1 MPLPFVF
8 LMKAELQSCSCTGC
22 RKTFRSRKGSNWIN
36 DSGIIQALCAGT
48 GALYTKIYRRSGC
61 GGGYCAGNL
70 CQRDGTRQSAEVLE
84 ESQRRAWLYR
94 TAKNICIDRAR
105 RVQAEPPWEGETFQN
120 DDLTKPMVMQLCGI
134 LEPQDRAMFWLRY
147 FEDYT
152 AAELG
157 EMFGIP
163 AATVRSRMLNAR
175 RRLQKYYPEIKR

>member
-1 MPLPFVF
+1 M
-8 LMKAELQSCSCTGC
+8 
-22 RKTFRSRKGSNWIN
+22 I
-36 DSGIIQALCAGT
+36 AG
-48 GALYTKIYRRSGC
+48 LYRRYAPELVRYIRKFTEDQAAAEDIVQETFVRGMEHGSQ
-61 GGGYCAGNL
+61 L
-70 CQRDGTRQSAEVLE
+70 EVLE

-175 RRLQKYYPEIKR
+175 RRL

>member
-1 MPLPFVF
+1 M
-8 LMKAELQSCSCTGC
+8 
-22 RKTFRSRKGSNWIN
+22 
-36 DSGIIQALCAGT
+36 
-48 GALYTKIYRRSGC
+48 
-61 GGGYCAGNL
+61 
-70 CQRDGTRQSAEVLE
+70 
-84 ESQRRAWLYR
+84 RRAWLYR

-105 RVQAEPPWEGETFQN
+105 RVQAEPPWEGEAFQN

>member
-1 MPLPFVF
+1 M
-8 LMKAELQSCSCTGC
+8 
-22 RKTFRSRKGSNWIN
+22 I
-36 DSGIIQALCAGT
+36 AG
-48 GALYTKIYRRSGC
+48 LYRRYAPELVRYIRKFTEDQAAAEDIVQETFVRGMEHGSQ
-61 GGGYCAGNL
+61 L
-70 CQRDGTRQSAEVLE
+70 EVLE

>member
-1 MPLPFVF
+1 MEQETAGLVRRMAEGDSQAFDRLMGHYSPKVLRMAYLISGNHADSEDIVQETFVRG
-8 LMKAELQSCSCTGC
+8 MEH
-22 RKTFRSRKGSNWIN
+22 GS
-36 DSGIIQALCAGT
+36 QL
-48 GALYTKIYRRSGC
+48 
-61 GGGYCAGNL
+61 
-70 CQRDGTRQSAEVLE
+70 EVLE

>member
-1 MPLPFVF
+1 MDDLNSIFIRQINEKQEKAFHELFLRFFNYLVVYAMRRVQRRDVAEDIVQETFVRG
-8 LMKAELQSCSCTGC
+8 MEH
-22 RKTFRSRKGSNWIN
+22 GS
-36 DSGIIQALCAGT
+36 QL
-48 GALYTKIYRRSGC
+48 
-61 GGGYCAGNL
+61 
-70 CQRDGTRQSAEVLE
+70 EVLE

-175 RRLQKYYPEIKR
+175 RRLQKYNP

>member
-1 MPLPFVF
+1 M
-8 LMKAELQSCSCTGC
+8 
-22 RKTFRSRKGSNWIN
+22 I
-36 DSGIIQALCAGT
+36 AG
-48 GALYTKIYRRSGC
+48 LYRR
-61 GGGYCAGNL
+61 YAPEL
-70 CQRDGTRQSAEVLE
+70 VRYIRKYTEDQAAAEDIVQETFVRGMEHGSQLEMLE
-84 ESQRRAWLYR
+84 ESQCRAWLYR

-105 RVQAEPPWEGETFQN
+105 RVQAEPPWEGEAFQN

-175 RRLQKYYPEIKR
+175 RKLQKYYPEIKR

>member
-1 MPLPFVF
+1 M
-8 LMKAELQSCSCTGC
+8 
-22 RKTFRSRKGSNWIN
+22 I
-36 DSGIIQALCAGT
+36 AG
-48 GALYTKIYRRSGC
+48 LYRRYAPELVRYIRKFTEDQAAAEDIVQETFVRGMEHGSQ
-61 GGGYCAGNL
+61 L
-70 CQRDGTRQSAEVLE
+70 EVLE

-120 DDLTKPMVMQLCGI
+120 DDLTRPMVMQLCGI

-163 AATVRSRMLNAR
+163 AATCSQQNVKCA
-175 RRLQKYYPEIKR
+175 QKVAEILSGNQAMKRGNENGRKKKY

>member
-1 MPLPFVF
+1 MGYKGGGTAAEWRVKNMANLHETQYFGRLEKEPENEAKRI
-8 LMKAELQSCSCTGC
+8 LMAVSNALRE
-22 RKTFRSRKGSNWIN
+22 KGS
-36 DSGIIQALCAGT
+36 QL
-48 GALYTKIYRRSGC
+48 
-61 GGGYCAGNL
+61 
-70 CQRDGTRQSAEVLE
+70 EVLE

>member
-1 MPLPFVF
+1 M
-8 LMKAELQSCSCTGC
+8 
-22 RKTFRSRKGSNWIN
+22 I
-36 DSGIIQALCAGT
+36 AG
-48 GALYTKIYRRSGC
+48 LYRR
-61 GGGYCAGNL
+61 YAPEL
-70 CQRDGTRQSAEVLE
+70 VRYIRKYTEDQAAAEDIVQETFVRGMEHGSQLEMLE

-105 RVQAEPPWEGETFQN
+105 RVQAEPPWEGEAFQN

-163 AATVRSRMLNAR
+163 AATVRSRMLNAA
-175 RRLQKYYPEIKR
+175 EILSGNQTMKRGNENGRKKSTVNRYDDLRSENGFGGNTAVL

>member
-1 MPLPFVF
+1 M
-8 LMKAELQSCSCTGC
+8 EH
-22 RKTFRSRKGSNWIN
+22 GSQL
-36 DSGIIQALCAGT
+36 DM
-48 GALYTKIYRRSGC
+48 
-61 GGGYCAGNL
+61 
-70 CQRDGTRQSAEVLE
+70 LE

-94 TAKNICIDRAR
+94 TTKNICIDRAR
-105 RVQAEPPWEGETFQN
+105 RAQAEPPWEGEAFQN
-120 DDLTKPMVMQLCGI
+120 DDLTKPMVMQLCEI

>member
-1 MPLPFVF
+1 M
-8 LMKAELQSCSCTGC
+8 EH
-22 RKTFRSRKGSNWIN
+22 GS
-36 DSGIIQALCAGT
+36 QL
-48 GALYTKIYRRSGC
+48 
-61 GGGYCAGNL
+61 
-70 CQRDGTRQSAEVLE
+70 EVLE

-105 RVQAEPPWEGETFQN
+105 RVQAEPPWEGEAFQN